1 MGIFCS
7 WNISLLMLSE
17 AAQTTFS
24 VNRIIEFKLRW
35 SNAKTP
41 KISLPDSL
49 DLKMLRNWRKPS
61 ENCKGQKVALWEK
74 NLNFSRYFSVFFSW
88 DFLSQTFSLI
98 KCAWKVKRTSQVQG
112 SIFSW
117 NQIYLKNQSIVF
129 RTLTKQLMTGS
140 HDMKNVN
147 FLAGI
152 VILLFACY

>member
-74 NLNFSRYFSVFFSW
+74 NLNFSRYFSVF
-88 DFLSQTFSLI
+88 
-98 KCAWKVKRTSQVQG
+98 
-112 SIFSW
+112 
-117 NQIYLKNQSIVF
+117 
-129 RTLTKQLMTGS
+129 
-140 HDMKNVN
+140 
-147 FLAGI
+147 LAGTFY
-152 VILLFACY
+152 LRLFRSLNAPGKSNEHLRSKAVFFHGIRFIWKISPLFSGP